1 MSAAQF
7 LCLMNTLDSKIEL
20 SGKKDFA
27 LISEVIAAL
36 CVSSHKWLLFL
47 QHGTSLA
54 GASSLIWAQHSG
66 TIIW

>member
-36 CVSSHKWLLFL
+36 CVSSHK
-47 QHGTSLA
+47 
-54 GASSLIWAQHSG
+54 
-66 TIIW
+66 